1 MPYLIKPSKSPLL
14 ALLLWLLATVILPL
28 IAGSVVGSIHRE
40 GAFIFSVPFIVA
52 SLALLIISS
61 RRIAGADR
69 WPLHMLLILGGL
81 LLIFGM
87 LSVGCIYGIPSQH

>member
-1 MPYLIKPSKSPLL
+1 MAPETQPKPPSH
-14 ALLLWLLATVILPL
+14 ALFLWFLATVILPL

-40 GAFIFSVPFIVA
+40 GAFLFSVPFIIA
-52 SLALLIISS
+52 SMVLLITSS
-61 RRIAGADR
+61 QRIAGKDR

-87 LSVGCIYGIPSQH
+87 LSVGCIYGIPSQR